1 VGIEDRLGVS
11 FIAHLVLIPEGRK
24 LSFHPR
30 KPLPAL
36 LPDGPGV
43 IAWPRFADEQRRV
56 FLLDSPR
63 REAREKAP

>member
-1 VGIEDRLGVS
+1 MGIEDRLDVS
-11 FIAHLVLIPEGRK
+11 FIARLVLIPEGRR

-36 LPDGPGV
+36 LPDSPSV
-43 IAWPRFADEQRRV
+43 VPRPRSADEQRRA
-56 FLLDSPR
+56 FLLDFPR

>member
-1 VGIEDRLGVS
+1 MGIEDRLGVS

-24 LSFHPR
+24 LSFPPR

-36 LPDGPGV
+36 LPDGPGGV
-43 IAWPRFADEQRRV
+43 ARLRPADGECRA

-63 REAREKAP
+63 REAREKSP